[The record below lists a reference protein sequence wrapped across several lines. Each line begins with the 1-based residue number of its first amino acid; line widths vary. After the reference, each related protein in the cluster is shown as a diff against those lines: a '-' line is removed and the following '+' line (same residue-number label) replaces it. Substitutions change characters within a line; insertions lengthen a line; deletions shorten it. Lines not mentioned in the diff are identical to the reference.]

1 MLSQKDNELLCR
13 TDNGTPMGDLL
24 RRYWIPFLESSQL
37 PAADCPPIRVSLLG
51 ERLVAFRDT
60 EGRVGLI
67 TKYCA
72 HRNADLFFGRNEECG
87 LRCTYH
93 GWKFDIE
100 GRCLDMPSEDE
111 DSAFKD
117 KIRITAY
124 PVEEVAGI
132 LFAYMGPAEL
142 KPALPVFEWMRVP
155 PEYRHVSWNLQDN
168 NYAQAIEG
176 GIDSAHVNY
185 LHSSLDSHRPQAA
198 SAAQRGLPSRG
209 DPRQLGNLISRDMHP
224 KLFVKPTEY
233 GLLIGARR
241 HTGEDKD
248 YWRLNNFLMPFWTTP
263 PGRSMHAFVPL
274 DDWHVARWS
283 ITWQADAPY
292 SAAEKAAMR
301 KGQGIHS
308 ELVPDTVSPT
318 LAWVAPGHVPTHNRW
333 NDYLVDR
340 EMQRLETYTGI
351 KDFGAQD
358 YSIQEGMGIISD
370 RSTEHLGVTDRG
382 IIAMR
387 RMLIDSARDLLEGIE
402 PASAH
407 NPESYW
413 VHGGQTL
420 LPVDADWEVAEEVT
434 KAVTASV

>member
-1 MLSQKDNELLCR
+1 
-13 TDNGTPMGDLL
+13 MGNLV
-24 RRYWIPFLESSQL
+24 RRFWIPFLESSQL
-37 PAADCPPIRVSLLG
+37 PSPDCPPIRISLAG
-51 ERLVAFRDT
+51 EQLVAFRDT
-60 EGRVGLI
+60 DGHVGLI
-67 TKYCA
+67 TKYCP

-111 DSAFKD
+111 DSVFKD

-124 PVEEVAGI
+124 PVEEVAGV

-142 KPALPVFEWMRVP
+142 KPALPDFEWMHVP
-155 PEYRHVSWNLQDN
+155 ANNRYISWNLQDS

-185 LHSSLDSHRPQAA
+185 LHSSMDSHRAQAKA
-198 SAAQRGLPSRG
+198 AAQRGLPGGG
-209 DPRQLGNLISRDMHP
+209 DLRQLGGLIARDMHP
-224 KLFVKPTEY
+224 KLFVKPTDY

-274 DDWHVARWS
+274 DDFHVARWS
-283 ITWQADAPY
+283 ITWKVDAPY
-292 SAAEKAAMR
+292 TMAEQAIMR

-308 ELVPDTVSPT
+308 ELVPGTVSPS
-318 LAWVAPGHVPTHNRW
+318 LQWMPPGHVPTHNRW

-387 RMLIDSARDLLEGIE
+387 RLLIDSARDLLEGTE
-402 PASAH
+402 PAAAH
-407 NPESYW
+407 APESYR

-420 LPVDADWEVAEEVT
+420 LPVDAHWEDAEEVA
-434 KAVTASV
+434 KAVAPAV

>member
-1 MLSQKDNELLCR
+1 
-13 TDNGTPMGDLL
+13 MGQLL
-24 RRYWIPFLESSQL
+24 RRFWIPFLHSNEL
-37 PAADCPPIRVSLLG
+37 PGPDCNPIRVTLIN

-60 EGRVGLI
+60 DGRVGLI
-67 TKYCA
+67 SNLCA
-72 HRNADLFFGRNEECG
+72 HRNADLFFGRNEENG

-93 GWKFDIE
+93 GWKYDVN
-100 GRCLDMPSEDE
+100 GNCLDMPSEDE
-111 DSAFKD
+111 DSIFKD
-117 KIRITAY
+117 KIRLVSY
-124 PVEEVAGI
+124 PVEEAAGI
-132 LFAYMGPAEL
+132 LWTYMGPAEL
-142 KPALPVFEWMRVP
+142 KPPALPKFEWMRVP
-155 PEYRHVSWNLQDN
+155 EDYRHVSWNVQDN

-185 LHSSLDSHRPQAA
+185 LHSTVDAHRPARAA
-198 SAAQRGLPSRG
+198 AAARPQRGG
-209 DPRQLGNLISRDMHP
+209 EGGQLGGLINRDKHP
-224 KLFVKPTEY
+224 KLFVKNTDY

-274 DDWHVARWS
+274 DDFHVARWS

-301 KGQGIHS
+301 HGQGIHS
-308 ELVPDTVSPT
+308 ELETGTRSPT
-318 LAWVAPGHVPTHNRW
+318 LPYMPPGHVPTHNRW
-333 NDYLVDR
+333 NDYQIDR
-340 EMQRLETYTGI
+340 EMQRQETYTGI

-420 LPVDADWEVAEEVT
+420 LSVDADWEQAEEVT
-434 KAVTASV
+434 KAVTAIV

>member
-1 MLSQKDNELLCR
+1 MLSQKDNELLTR
-13 TDNGTPMGDLL
+13 TDRTTPMGDLI

-37 PAADCPPIRVSLLG
+37 PTPDCNPIRVSLLG
-51 ERLVAFRDT
+51 EQLVAFRDT

-67 TKYCA
+67 TKYCP

-93 GWKFDIE
+93 GWKFDVD

-111 DSAFKD
+111 DSIFKD
-117 KIRITAY
+117 KIQITAY
-124 PVEEVAGI
+124 PVEEEAGV
-132 LFAYMGPAEL
+132 LFAYMGPPEL
-142 KPALPVFEWMRVP
+142 KPSLPEFEWMHVP
-155 PEYRHVSWNLQDN
+155 EAYRHISWNIQDN

-185 LHSSLDSHRPQAA
+185 LHSSLDAHRPISSQPVR
-198 SAAQRGLPSRG
+198 RGEG
-209 DPRQLGNLISRDMHP
+209 DGAQLGTLIGRDKHP
-224 KLFVKPTEY
+224 KLFVKPTDY

-241 HTGEDKD
+241 HTGETND

-274 DDWHVARWS
+274 DDFHTARWS
-283 ITWQADAPY
+283 VTWKVDAPY

-308 ELVPDTVSPT
+308 ELEAETVSRT
-318 LAWVAPGHVPTHNRW
+318 LFWSPAGHVPTHNRW
-333 NDYLVDR
+333 NDYQVDR
-340 EMQRLETYTGI
+340 EMQRRETYTGI

-358 YSIQEGMGIISD
+358 YSIQEGMGLISD

-387 RMLIDSARDLLEGIE
+387 RCLIDAARDLLEGVE

-407 NPESYW
+407 SPQAYR

-420 LPVDADWEVAEEVT
+420 LARDAAWEDAEEVE
-434 KAVTASV
+434 KATAAAV